1 VTQEVS
7 TGVAAFVAL
16 LGIALLIS
24 IAAERVHVPA
34 AALLVIVGAIAGS
47 VSHVQAPF
55 AFGPAVLFVFL
66 PPLIFEAGW
75 HLDLAMLRTHFARI
89 ALLAVPG
96 TIVSAC
102 AVAGA
107 LAAIG
112 VLPFGSALLLGAM
125 ISATDPVAVVAVFRH
140 AAVPAAV
147 RTIVEAESLAN
158 DGVAVVIFGIALA
171 AIEGT
176 GTAWLPAIGIGVL
189 EVFGGILTG
198 AVCAIPFWLILR
210 GARSSEHEVTATIA
224 LAYVAYLAA
233 DHAAFSGIFAT
244 AAAAIALRALLH
256 ERAYMD
262 NRDDVDNFWN
272 STAYLANAAV
282 FLATGLVI
290 DLPRA
295 FHEPLLVIAVIGA
308 IAVSRA
314 AFSLIAGSDRAARVT
329 IFLAGMRGALPL
341 ALALALPPGLPHRA
355 ELIDGVFA
363 VVLVTLVAQGFSLE
377 PVVKRL
383 YGSMAE

>member
-1 VTQEVS
+1 MTQEVS
-7 TGVAAFVAL
+7 TSVAAFVAL

-24 IAAERVHVPA
+24 IAAERVRVPA
-34 AALLVIVGAIAGS
+34 AALLVAVGAIAGS
-47 VSHVQAPF
+47 ISHVQAPF

-75 HLDLAMLRTHFARI
+75 HLDLAMLREHFARI
-89 ALLAVPG
+89 TFLAVPG

-102 AVAGA
+102 VVAGM

-112 VLPFGSALLLGAM
+112 VLPFGSALLLGAI
-125 ISATDPVAVVAVFRH
+125 ISATDPVAVVAVFRN

-147 RTIVEAESLAN
+147 KTIVEAESLAN
-158 DGVAVVIFGIALA
+158 DGVAVVIVGIALA
-171 AIEGT
+171 ALAGT
-176 GTAWLPAIGIGVL
+176 GSGWLPAIGMGTL
-189 EVFGGILTG
+189 EICGGILTG
-198 AVCAIPFWLILR
+198 AVCALPFWLILR
-210 GARSSEHEVTATIA
+210 GARSAEHEVTATIA

-233 DHAAFSGIFAT
+233 DHAGFSGIFAT

-262 NRDDVDNFWN
+262 NRNDVDTFWN
-272 STAYLANAAV
+272 SAAYLANAAV
-282 FLATGLVI
+282 FLATGLAI

-295 FHEPLLVIAVIGA
+295 FHEPLLVVAVIAA

-314 AFSLIAGSDRAARVT
+314 AFSLVAGSDRAARIT

-341 ALALALPPGLPHRA
+341 ALALALPADLPHRP

-363 VVLVTLVAQGFSLE
+363 VVLVTLVVQGFSLE

-383 YGSMAE
+383 YGSSAV